1 SIIMSLIVAVAVFNV
16 VSMLVM
22 VVTEKRSEIAILR
35 TLGMRPRSIM
45 FIFMVQGTFIG
56 FFGELIGIVLG
67 VLIASNVQP
76 IVHFVENLL
85 GKTIFEPS
93 VYPVSEIPSLILA
106 GDVFLVSGIAFIL
119 ASLAT

>member
-1 SIIMSLIVAVAVFNV
+1 
-16 VSMLVM
+16 
-22 VVTEKRSEIAILR
+22 
-35 TLGMRPRSIM
+35 M

-56 FFGELIGIVLG
+56 FFGALIGIVLG

-119 ASLAT
+119 ASLATLYPAWKAARTQPAEALRYE